1 MGVHVFSIRFF
12 PLLLLC
18 CSLYNFC
25 KTTSVIVP
33 CYHKH
38 AMYIKELL
46 TAYEKQTVLPDEI
59 VISVSQVQKIP
70 NNILDELQQGSWLFS
85 VTILSSKKQLFAG
98 QNRNIAGTHAKGDIL
113 ICQDADDVPHPQR
126 VEIIK
131 YFFEHYNIDFLMHQ
145 YYLSHEIDIEAVM
158 GRIYKLD
165 NIEHV
170 NPINYKQTWK
180 IGWITNGNIALTR
193 EVFDQ
198 CKWPAD
204 RGGQDVKFN
213 KQLFKRYH
221 NRLVI
226 KAPIYVYRRNLSS
239 VGGTRID
246 LKNQLGSN
254 NEQRYPVIVIYNN

>member
-1 MGVHVFSIRFF
+1 MFSIRFF

-113 ICQDADDVPHPQR
+113 ICQDADDLPHSQR

-131 YFFEHYNIDFLMHQ
+131 YFFEQYNPDFLMHQ
-145 YYLSHEIDIEAVM
+145 YRLSHEIDIEIFM
-158 GRIYKLD
+158 TESYELD
-165 NIEHV
+165 KIEYI
-170 NPINYKQTWK
+170 NPRDYNQTWK

-193 EVFDQ
+193 EVFAKS
-198 CKWPAD
+198 KWPAD
-204 RGGQDVKFN
+204 RGRQDVKFN
-213 KQLFKRYH
+213 KQLFRQYKD
-221 NRLVI
+221 RLVI
-226 KAPIYVYRRNLSS
+226 KAPIYLYRRNLSS
-239 VGGTRID
+239 IGGTRMD
-246 LKNQLGSN
+246 LKDQLEN
-254 NEQRYPVIVIYNN
+254 NNRQRYSVLVIDND